1 MSMPRTLE
9 SANALPAIVIG
20 YVSVRSQGGTS
31 FLEAEDLSDPEPFYG
46 TDADHAEAAQ
56 AIERAGLEVVAE
68 SRLGKAVA
76 GPPGAFEELTGGTLT
91 AVERLVHTRVGREE
105 YVTHLDIV
113 GNGQPAALGVGT
125 AGPAAVGGG
134 VLERPRAPKA
144 IVPAPT
150 PPSVA
155 RSPLRFP
162 DDVGGGAA
170 DRRGGRGAAR
180 RPHQ

>member
-31 FLEAEDLSDPEPFYG
+31 FLDAEDLSDPESFYG
-46 TDADHAEAAQ
+46 TEADESEAAQ

-76 GPPGAFEELTGGTLT
+76 GPPGAFEQLTGGTLT

-113 GNGQPAALGVGT
+113 GDGQPEALGVGT
-125 AGPAAVGGG
+125 AGPAAVEGV
-134 VLERPRAPKA
+134 VLERPRTPMAIFSAPIPPPGPRFHPPGPGDGA
-144 IVPAPT
+144 TVPRAAERT
-150 PPSVA
+150 PP
-155 RSPLRFP
+155 
-162 DDVGGGAA
+162 
-170 DRRGGRGAAR
+170 
-180 RPHQ
+180 